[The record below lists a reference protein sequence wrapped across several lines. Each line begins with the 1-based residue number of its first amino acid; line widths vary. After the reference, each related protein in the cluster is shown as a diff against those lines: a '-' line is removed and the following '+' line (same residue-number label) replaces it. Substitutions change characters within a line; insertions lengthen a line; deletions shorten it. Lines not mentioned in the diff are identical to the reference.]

1 MEKLQLSFI
10 SASNERIARLLDG
23 TVDVEGI
30 DLMWTNSDP
39 SETFWRQLKFEEFEV
54 CEMSFSSLLIA
65 LANGADM
72 VRVHDVREMAR
83 VARMSDAIVRGWK
96 QP

>member
-10 SASNERIARLLDG
+10 SASNERIALLLDG

-54 CEMSFSSLLIA
+54 CEMSFSSLLIFT
-65 LANGADM
+65 LCNVESLLRT
-72 VRVHDVREMAR
+72 VRVCPATIPRTWGMYRH
-83 VARMSDAIVRGWK
+83 
-96 QP
+96 PT